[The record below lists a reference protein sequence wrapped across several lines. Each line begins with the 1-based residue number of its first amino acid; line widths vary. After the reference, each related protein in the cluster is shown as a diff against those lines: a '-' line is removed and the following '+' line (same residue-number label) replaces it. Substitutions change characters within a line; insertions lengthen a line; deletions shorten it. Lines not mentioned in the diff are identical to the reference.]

1 MSDTLKEKVRALPH
15 KPGVYL
21 MKDRLGTILYVG
33 KAKDLKRRVS
43 SYFQLGRRP
52 FLGPKIKA
60 LVELIADFDFH
71 LVRSETEALLLEGR
85 LIKELKP
92 KYNTSFTDDKQFI
105 QIRVDLEAV
114 LPVFKI
120 VRVRTTDK
128 ARYFGPFPRAT
139 EVRRTLQRLRKQ
151 FGILLNDTHPQCVGE
166 NLYQLYDD
174 ARAEIY
180 NHANVVSVTDYRS
193 RVDAACEF
201 LEGRDKAEI
210 ERLREAM
217 RAAAETQEYE
227 RAAHLRDQIAA
238 LEATLEKSRKFI
250 HGNPLPEPTTPHEA
264 MRQLGE
270 ILQMPFPPRTME
282 CFDISHISGT
292 FVVSSCVHFRDG
304 VPAKN
309 EYRRFRINWALE
321 KNRESTARTQA
332 AWKAGEFVPVP
343 TREAETGNNDFRS
356 MRETILR
363 RYSRLHREQKPMPD
377 LIVIDGGTGQV
388 SLALEAFEAIG
399 IEPPMMIGMAKRE
412 EMIIFHDGRAPLK
425 LSENSPALRLLQRLR
440 DESHRFANTYNADLR
455 SRKIRESVLDEMS
468 GLGER
473 RKLALLKKFK
483 SIPAMKNATLEE
495 LASVDGIGE
504 RFAEDLFNFLKQ
516 I

>member
-1 MSDTLKEKVRALPH
+1 MPESLKEKVRALPH

-43 SYFQLGRRP
+43 TYFQAGRRA
-52 FLGPKIKA
+52 FLGPKIRA
-60 LVELIADFDFH
+60 LVDLIADFDFH

-85 LIKELKP
+85 LIKDLKP

-128 ARYFGPFPRAT
+128 ARYFGPFPHAT

-151 FGILLNDTHPQCVGE
+151 FGILLGDTHPLPLG
-166 NLYQLYDD
+166 NGLWRLYDD

-180 NHANVVSVTDYRS
+180 AHANVVSEADYRS
-193 RVDAACEF
+193 RVEAACDF
-201 LEGRDKAEI
+201 LEGRDREEI
-210 ERLREAM
+210 SRLRTQMQEA
-217 RAAAETQEYE
+217 AAAEAYE
-227 RAAHLRDQIAA
+227 RAAHLRDQIEA
-238 LEATLEKSRKFI
+238 LERTLERSRKFMN
-250 HGNPLPEPTTPHEA
+250 GNPLADPTSPKEA
-264 MRQLGE
+264 MAQLGE
-270 ILQMPFPPRTME
+270 ILKMPFPPRTME

-292 FVVSSCVHFRDG
+292 FVVSSCVRFKDG
-304 VPAKN
+304 VPDKK

-321 KNRESTARTQA
+321 KNKAATARALA
-332 AWKAGEFVPVP
+332 AWKAGDFVPVP
-343 TREAETGNNDFRS
+343 TRAAETGNNDFRS
-356 MRETILR
+356 MWETVFR
-363 RYSRLHREQKPMPD
+363 RYSRLHRENRPFPD
-377 LIVIDGGTGQV
+377 LIVIDGGTGQI
-388 SLALEAFEAIG
+388 SLALEAFAAMG
-399 IEPPMMIGMAKRE
+399 VEPPMMIGMAKRE
-412 EMIIFHDGRAPLK
+412 ETIIFNDGRDPLK
-425 LSENSPALRLLQRLR
+425 LPENAPALRLLQRLR

-455 SRKIRESVLDEMS
+455 SRKIRESVLDEMP

-473 RKLALLKKFK
+473 RKEALLKKFK
-483 SIPAMKNATLEE
+483 SVPAMKNATLEE
-495 LASVDGIGE
+495 LAGVDGIGA
-504 RFAEDLFNFLKQ
+504 RFAEDLFAFLKQ

>member
-1 MSDTLKEKVRALPH
+1 
-15 KPGVYL
+15 
-21 MKDRLGTILYVG
+21 
-33 KAKDLKRRVS
+33 
-43 SYFQLGRRP
+43 
-52 FLGPKIKA
+52 
-60 LVELIADFDFH
+60 
-71 LVRSETEALLLEGR
+71 
-85 LIKELKP
+85 
-92 KYNTSFTDDKQFI
+92 
-105 QIRVDLEAV
+105 
-114 LPVFKI
+114 
-120 VRVRTTDK
+120 
-128 ARYFGPFPRAT
+128 
-139 EVRRTLQRLRKQ
+139 
-151 FGILLNDTHPQCVGE
+151 
-166 NLYQLYDD
+166 
-174 ARAEIY
+174 
-180 NHANVVSVTDYRS
+180 
-193 RVDAACEF
+193 
-201 LEGRDKAEI
+201 
-210 ERLREAM
+210 M

-270 ILQMPFPPRTME
+270 ILKMPFPPRTME

-292 FVVSSCVHFRDG
+292 FVVSSCVHFCDG

-343 TREAETGNNDFRS
+343 AREAETGNNDFRS

-412 EMIIFHDGRAPLK
+412 ETIIFHDGRAPLK

-483 SIPAMKNATLEE
+483 SVPAMKNATLEE